1 MEERLKIL
9 KLLEEGKI
17 NAEEAARL
25 LEALGKEAREGPLGG
40 IVSNTMDSVSSVL
53 ATIPGIVRA
62 GLSSVRVGE
71 GQSSVEVSPKERV
84 VIKSMGGNLEVTTS
98 KEKIRGQVEG
108 GFVRS
113 LGSSREVVLKVLGG
127 DARFSIPSVKDLTIS
142 SLGGNLSG
150 EIAARALSVTLVG
163 GDVELT
169 PGDFEK
175 AEIKTTAGD
184 IELAIPEDSNLSL
197 DLHTNWG
204 EVKCDL
210 PLTQEEKGETFL
222 RGVLNKPKA
231 KLWARTL
238 AGSIHIKKRA

>member
-40 IVSNTMDSVSSVL
+40 IVGNTMDSVSSVL

-84 VIKSMGGNLEVTTS
+84 VKSMGGNLELTTS

-113 LGSSREVVLKVLGG
+113 LGSSREVVLKALGG
-127 DARFSIPSVKDLTIS
+127 DARFSIPSVKDLAIS

-150 EIAARALSVTLVG
+150 EIAARALSVTLMG

-169 PGDFEK
+169 LGDFEK
-175 AEIKTTAGD
+175 AEIKTNAGD
-184 IELAIPEDSNLSL
+184 IELAIPEDSNLSF

-231 KLWARTL
+231 KLSARTL